1 MGKTIFAMGALA
13 FMGSVVAMSVAQASV
28 KVTVLGSDDQGA
40 NYSPVSGH
48 TLSDAAAPPLA
59 LSSSAAPFA
68 YNGPIDWVN
77 DGSNNGQNFNAN
89 LFDQLLN
96 GADITS
102 FSSDKDLGSPSY
114 VTLST
119 WVPEPSTW
127 AMMLAGIAGL
137 SYAGFRSRR
146 RTTISIV

>member
-13 FMGSVVAMSVAQASV
+13 FMGSLFAMSVAQASV
-28 KVTVLGSDDQGA
+28 RVTVLGSDDQGA
-40 NYSPVSGH
+40 NYGPVSGH
-48 TLSDAAAPPLA
+48 ILSDAVA
-59 LSSSAAPFA
+59 LSSSTATLA

-77 DGSNNGQNFNAN
+77 NSSNDGQYFNVN
-89 LFDQLLN
+89 LFDAFLN
-96 GADITS
+96 EADITS
-102 FSSDKDLGSPSY
+102 FSSDKGLGSPSY
-114 VTLST
+114 LVSST

>member
-1 MGKTIFAMGALA
+1 MGSLFAM
-13 FMGSVVAMSVAQASV
+13 SIAQASV
-28 KVTVLGSDDQGA
+28 RVTVLGSDDQGA

-48 TLSDAAAPPLA
+48 TLGDRAAPLRA
-59 LSSSAAPFA
+59 LPSSAARFG
-68 YNGPIDWVN
+68 YDGPIDWVN
-77 DGSNNGQNFNAN
+77 DGSNNGQYFNAS
-89 LFDQLLN
+89 LFDQFLN

-102 FSSDKDLGSPSY
+102 FSSDKGLGSPSY
-114 VTLST
+114 LVSST

>member
-13 FMGSVVAMSVAQASV
+13 FMGSVVATSVAQASV
-28 KVTVLGSDDQGA
+28 KVAVWGSDDQG
-40 NYSPVSGH
+40 SPVSSH
-48 TLSDAAAPPLA
+48 TLSDAAAPPPP
-59 LSSSAAPFA
+59 LSSSAASFT

-77 DGSNNGQNFNAN
+77 NSNGQSFNAN
-89 LFDQLLN
+89 LFAQFLTE
-96 GADITS
+96 ADITS
-102 FSSDKDLGSPSY
+102 FSSDKGLGSPSY
-114 VTLST
+114 LALST

-146 RTTISIV
+146 RTAISIV

>member
-1 MGKTIFAMGALA
+1 MGKTIFARGALA

-40 NYSPVSGH
+40 NYSPVLSH
-48 TLSDAAAPPLA
+48 TLSDAAA
-59 LSSSAAPFA
+59 LSSSAALFT
-68 YNGPIDWVN
+68 YDGPIDWVN
-77 DGSNNGQNFNAN
+77 NSSKNGQNFNAN
-89 LFDQLLN
+89 LFDRFLN

-102 FSSDKDLGSPSY
+102 FSSDKGLGSPSY
-114 VTLST
+114 LALST
-119 WVPEPSTW
+119 WVPETSTW

>member
-1 MGKTIFAMGALA
+1 MGKTIFTMGALA
-13 FMGSVVAMSVAQASV
+13 FMGSLFAMSIAQASV
-28 KVTVLGSDDQGA
+28 RVTVLGSDDQGA

-48 TLSDAAAPPLA
+48 IFSDAAASPLA
-59 LSSSAAPFA
+59 LSSSTATLA
-68 YNGPIDWVN
+68 YNGPIDGVNNSSN
-77 DGSNNGQNFNAN
+77 DGQYFNVN
-89 LFDQLLN
+89 LFDQFLN

-102 FSSDKDLGSPSY
+102 FSSDKGLGSPSY
-114 VTLST
+114 LVSST

-137 SYAGFRSRR
+137 SYAGFRSRH